1 MDLRR
6 TAAAAALDPDLHQA
20 LAGWAADELR
30 SSIAQIKFL
39 LRNALTWAGCTPM
52 SQARLRRKAG

>member
-1 MDLRR
+1 V
-6 TAAAAALDPDLHQA
+6 

-39 LRNALTWAGCTPM
+39 LHNALTWAGRIPM